1 MKHLKLFF
9 ALFAMLAL
17 GVTNAWGADSGL
29 TASDGVFVIDFYNSD
44 KLTSTSGTNLN
55 TSNYSSFVKVAD
67 GLNAK
72 DVVTSVS
79 LSGTVQYNK
88 NGGLTVG
95 SSSANSHY
103 VTFSIGT
110 DYAVKK
116 VMVYATK
123 YETGRFLLNGKAADS
138 GELGAKNAQFS
149 AVTKP
154 LVWDNLDGVTTLKF
168 TKDNGSGSN
177 QKRLTIYTIVCEYE
191 TSSSGGDEPVASL
204 SATPTTIDFGTVYQG
219 ADVESKTV
227 AVNFENLTGN
237 VTYSGLSTPFTATGT
252 ISNDGDKITIAA
264 NTTTIGDYT
273 QTLTIASTAD
283 SKTAE
288 VTVKMNVEA
297 PFNGKKLGFDFVN
310 HPTGW
315 PVKSNATAGEYVY
328 NLDDTDYTFKHS
340 KSGDGVYVA
349 GTSGTSGYLLIASG
363 NTLGLP
369 AIKGHKLV
377 KVQGTLNNSGSP
389 STSASVSITD
399 GTNTLSG
406 GTALTWN
413 TKGGIYTY
421 SLSGTQ
427 ANTMYYLS
435 VSNKNLQMITLV
447 LYYEECEKYALT
459 ITEPAVGTGT
469 LLVKDGENVLTSGVE
484 IYEGTKLTIIATPET
499 GYEDGV
505 VVVKNASDEDITTTV
520 YADGVLTMP
529 AYAVTISAT
538 FEKKPCELLAKPTVS
553 ATTTY
558 SSATLTWE
566 AVANAAKY
574 SVKVGTADAVE
585 TTETSYEV
593 TGLNAE
599 TEYTYQV
606 QAIAEADQD
615 TYCDS
620 EVAEGKFTTAA
631 APVAT
636 LTLSDI
642 EGTTTKTGALNGT
655 ITLPTTAAE
664 CSKTFVGWDA
674 DENCNHAPTYAK
686 GAEYTLAAE
695 TQTLYAVYADGEA
708 GETVNVFSETFDAC
722 EGKGANGDEAW
733 SGTGIAAATLTLEGW
748 TFEKGNAANGCAKFG
763 TSSVKGS
770 AETPA
775 IALTGNAILTFRAGA
790 WNGSSEK
797 TTLNISAIGATLDMS
812 SVTLKKAE
820 WTTYTVAITNASG
833 SVNVKFEAANASNN
847 RFFLDDVVVSQA
859 SVNYSNYSTTC
870 AAAPTAEVDPTSVTA
885 TAAGGN
891 GKVEVTYEN
900 VNTED
905 LRVALFNDEE
915 CGVVFTAGWLTAS
928 IDADKNITYTVAENT
943 TYAERNAYIQLTAPD
958 AAAAT
963 DPAVVVIPVT
973 QAAKEKVFASLAE
986 LVAADLTAGD
996 EVTVTLNNDV
1006 IKDFYLYNSKRAGVV
1021 FDVQK
1026 DGKDIKIY
1034 FNNQTT
1040 IVDWAVGGKLSG
1052 TLTNVK
1058 WTTYSSAWQLAPD
1071 YNTWAWANLTYT
1083 EPKAVSTVVVSGA
1096 PTKTTYVDGEAFDPA
1111 GLTVTVNY
1119 NDATTEV
1126 NPTGVT
1132 FTVTPTTLVKG
1143 QTSVSV
1149 TATFNSVT
1157 SAAYEVTNLT
1167 VNDIPTKTV
1176 AEFIA
1181 AGGTRCYL
1189 EGIVSD
1195 IDNTTYGNFNL
1206 TDASGTI
1213 YVYGCLNASGE
1224 AQKFAQLGVKE
1235 GDKIKVIADEFTIF
1249 NNNDQA
1255 TDVQYVSH
1263 KSAATIEVAD
1273 IAMEVGKKQTISATV
1288 TPEGAPVTYAIKA
1301 GSDNCITLN
1310 GAEISATAAGTAII
1324 VATIAETPDYMGATK
1339 EITVTVTAV
1348 DTRKKAVSPS
1358 PFTATSGELNPN
1370 DITYTSSKGG
1380 GTGDPNIKNNYIQLY
1395 QIASGKSYGGYIT
1408 FNAVKGCKI
1417 DQVMIVTGNTT
1428 TTHIAYSVNDVMS
1441 PTTENVA
1448 KNAEYHTEAGL
1459 DAESVNIYCMHTNS
1473 DNRLFIASAIVY
1485 YTGQPLAD
1493 PELSWTSNAVELR
1506 VGEAFTAPTLNNP
1519 YNVTGITYSSDDESL
1534 AKVNATTGAVTL
1546 VPDATGTATIIATFD
1561 GNDTYKAAEVSYTI
1575 TVKPALVY
1583 GVWELVTDAT
1593 SLAAGDK
1600 VVVVAKDYDFAL
1612 STNQGNNNRGQA
1624 AVTKNNNTISF
1635 SADVQV
1641 LTLETGTEENTFAL
1655 NTGNGY
1661 LYAVSSSSNHLKT
1674 QSNKDANASWKITIT
1689 DGTASIV
1696 AQGDKTR
1703 NIMQYNQ
1710 SSSLFACYGSASQK
1724 ALCLYTKK
1732 NVKVEGETNNS
1743 DIPNQSDVTVDNA
1756 ELTVTT
1762 EAEYDNMYI
1771 GNNGSVDVEETVTV
1785 NNLYIQTTMGTTT
1798 SGQLNTTPE
1807 NIIIKGDVYIDITLG
1822 DDANPQKWHAFT
1834 VPFPVDA
1841 MNGIFDLND
1850 NKLTN
1855 GVNYAIMQY
1864 HGDVRAQGKY
1874 GWKKYSGVLVPGTFY
1889 LMTVDGARTTYRFK
1903 KVKDAALVAENTKSL
1918 SAYTG
1923 GGKNTDHGWNG
1934 VGNPTLMHGK
1944 VAINAQILDPVS
1956 YTYKVITASSA
1967 HFTVGTPFFIQ
1978 ATVDGEV
1985 AITAE
1990 GNSSLAPA
1998 RRAAT
2003 AVKNIKVMLGNSDYT
2018 DYLYVSASED
2028 ATNEYEIGKDLAKMT
2043 MTSTPIVP
2051 QIFAQAYGT
2060 YLCMV
2065 NAPMISNEATVAL
2078 NLYAPA
2084 EGEYT
2089 LSVEEQA
2096 DATVYL
2102 LYNGNIVWNL
2112 SMSEYPI
2119 HLSQGDNAGY
2129 SLVVRRENAPTDV
2142 ENIFGADEQTEK
2154 FIYNGNLYILHEGKV
2169 FDAVGN
2175 VLK

>member
-1 MKHLKLFF
+1 MKNFINRALVAKKHLKLFF

-17 GVTNAWGADSGL
+17 GVGNAWGQTVTWEKATSIAAGDVVALVCESKNMELSGISTTSTKYGLGVAYTSTPAGAYVL
-29 TASDGVFVIDFYNSD
+29 TVEAG
-44 KLTSTSGTNLN
+44 STSGTYSFKCINGQYLYWTSENSLATNATKNAN
-55 TSNYSSFVKVAD
+55 TSWK
-67 GLNAK
+67 
-72 DVVTSVS
+72 
-79 LSGTVQYNK
+79 
-88 NGGLTVG
+88 
-95 SSSANSHY
+95 
-103 VTFSIGT
+103 VTFDNNGAPTIVNDKDNSRKLQWNASSPRFACYTGSQT
-110 DYAVKK
+110 AVQLYKK
-116 VMVYATK
+116 V
-123 YETGRFLLNGKAADS
+123 E
-138 GELGAKNAQFS
+138 
-149 AVTKP
+149 
-154 LVWDNLDGVTTLKF
+154 
-168 TKDNGSGSN
+168 
-177 QKRLTIYTIVCEYE
+177 
-191 TSSSGGDEPVASL
+191 SSSGEPVL
-204 SATPTTIDFGTVYQG
+204 SATPTEIDFGTVYQG
-219 ADVESKTV
+219 TTVEDKTV
-227 AVNFENLTGN
+227 AVNFENLTGA
-237 VTYSGLSTPFTATGT
+237 VTYSGLSTPFTATGA
-252 ISNDGDKITIAA
+252 ISATGDKITISADA
-264 NTTTIGDYT
+264 STIGEHS
-273 QTLTIASTAD
+273 QTLTIQSAAD

-406 GTALTWN
+406 GAAQTWN

-459 ITEPAVGTGT
+459 ITEPTEGGT
-469 LLVKDGENVLTSGVE
+469 LVVKDGENTLTSGAE
-484 IYEGTKLTIIATPET
+484 IYEGTKLTVTATPEI

-505 VVVKNASDEDITTTV
+505 VVVKNASDEDITATV

-585 TTETSYEV
+585 TTETSYEE

-599 TEYTYQV
+599 TTYTYQV
-606 QAIAEADQD
+606 QAIAEAGQD

-620 EVAEGKFTTAA
+620 EVAEGTFTTAT
-631 APVAT
+631 APTAT

-674 DENCNHAPTYAK
+674 DENCNHAPTYAP

-695 TQTLYAVYADGEA
+695 TQTLYAVYADGEM
-708 GETVNVFSETFDAC
+708 GEASLTKMTSTDAF
-722 EGKGANGDEAW
+722 ANGDKVVIVAYGTQLGMYQET
-733 SGTGIAAATLTLEGW
+733 SGTTYVKYWELV
-748 TFEKGNAANGCAKFG
+748 GN
-763 TSSVKGS
+763 
-770 AETPA
+770 EP
-775 IALTGNAILTFRAGA
+775 
-790 WNGSSEK
+790 
-797 TTLNISAIGATLDMS
+797 
-812 SVTLKKAE
+812 
-820 WTTYTVAITNASG
+820 TVAELDDKTIWDVEADGENWKIGDATTGYLYNASSNNLAVSTTNASIWTITWKENG
-833 SVNVKFEAANASNN
+833 FVFKSDLGRYMACRTDLTTSNKNLYRMNGTSVSSNGVYEMNVYKYVEPAAS
-847 RFFLDDVVVSQA
+847 
-859 SVNYSNYSTTC
+859 YSNFSTTC
-870 AAAPTAEVDPTSVTA
+870 AAAPKAEVTPTEVTA
-885 TAAGGN
+885 IAAGVE
-891 GKVEVTYEN
+891 GKVTVTYEN
-900 VNTED
+900 VNTENVA
-905 LRVALFNDEE
+905 VALFNDEACTE
-915 CGVVFTAGWLTAS
+915 AFTADWLTAS
-928 IDADKNITYTVAENT
+928 LDGDKNITYTITAT
-943 TYAERNAYIQLTAPD
+943 TLYTERKAYIQLTAPD

-973 QAAKEKVFASLAE
+973 QAAKEKVFASLA
-986 LVAADLTAGD
+986 DLLANITPTTDATK
-996 EVTVTLNNDV
+996 VTVTLT
-1006 IKDFYLYNSKRAGVV
+1006 KEP
-1021 FDVQK
+1021 
-1026 DGKDIKIY
+1026 
-1034 FNNQTT
+1034 
-1040 IVDWAVGGKLSG
+1040 IVDIYVSGNYRNGIFLNVPYQGTTKEIEIYSRDVPANWVAGGSVSG
-1052 TLTNVK
+1052 TLTNCDWKV
-1058 WTTYSSAWQLAPD
+1058 
-1071 YNTWAWANLTYT
+1071 YNGIWELCPANWSELTYQ
-1083 EPKAVSTVVVSGA
+1083 EPKAVSTVVVSGD

-1126 NPTGVT
+1126 NPAGVT
-1132 FTVTPTTLVKG
+1132 FEVTPATLTKG
-1143 QTSVSV
+1143 ETAVSV

-1157 SAAYEVTNLT
+1157 SEAYT
-1167 VNDIPTKTV
+1167 VNNLIVTDIQSMTILD
-1176 AEFIA
+1176 FITS
-1181 AGGTRCYL
+1181 GGTRCYL
-1189 EGIVSD
+1189 EGIVSN
-1195 IDNTTYGNFNL
+1195 ITNTTYGNFDL
-1206 TDASGTI
+1206 TDESGTI
-1213 YVYGCLNASGE
+1213 YVYGCLNAAGE
-1224 AQKFAQLGVKE
+1224 SQKFDALGVKN
-1235 GDKIKVIADEFTIF
+1235 GDKIKVIANESSLYNGIT
-1249 NNNDQA
+1249 Q
-1255 TDVQYVSH
+1255 TKDVQYVSH

-1273 IAMEVGKKQTISATV
+1273 IAMEVGETQAISATV
-1288 TPEGAPVTYAIKA
+1288 TPEGASVSYAIKD

-1310 GAEISATAAGTAII
+1310 DDAEITATAAGTATI
-1324 VATIAETPDYMGATK
+1324 VATIAETEDYMGAEK
-1339 EITVTVTAV
+1339 EFTVTVTAV

-1358 PFTATSGELNPN
+1358 SFTTVSGDMNPN
-1370 DITYTSSKGG
+1370 DITFVSYQGG
-1380 GTGDPNIKNNYIQLY
+1380 AGTAPAIYNNGIRLY
-1395 QIASGKSYGGYIT
+1395 QISSGNTYGGYIT
-1408 FNAVKGCKI
+1408 LTAVKGCMI
-1417 DQVMIVTGNTT
+1417 DQVEITT
-1428 TTHIAYSVNDVMS
+1428 TNQYESTTVAYSVDDNETMLGS
-1441 PTTENVA
+1441 ANVD
-1448 KNAEYHTEAGL
+1448 KLSKYSTPVGL
-1459 DAESVNIYCMHTNS
+1459 NTESVNILNLGTTKN
-1473 DNRLFIASAIVY
+1473 NRLEIASITVY

-1519 YNVTGITYSSDDESL
+1519 YNVTCITYSSDNESL
-1534 AKVNATTGAVTL
+1534 AKVNATTGVASL
-1546 VPDATGTATIIATFD
+1546 VADATGIATITAKFD
-1561 GNDTYKAAEVSYTI
+1561 GNDTYKAVEVSYTI

-1583 GVWELVTDAT
+1583 GVWELVTDDT

-1600 VVVVAKDYDFAL
+1600 VVIVAKDYEFAL
-1612 STNQGNNNRGQA
+1612 SATQGNNNRGQA
-1624 AVTKNNNTISF
+1624 AVTKNDDNTVAF
-1635 SADVQV
+1635 GNDVQV
-1641 LTLETGTEENTFAL
+1641 LTLEAGSVENTFAL

-1661 LYAVSSSSNHLKT
+1661 LYASSTSANQLKT
-1674 QSNKDANASWKITIT
+1674 QKTKDANASWNITIT

-1696 AQGDKTR
+1696 AQGANTR
-1703 NIMQYNQ
+1703 NTMQYNQ
-1710 SSSLFACYGSASQK
+1710 SSSLFACYSSASQK
-1724 ALCLYTKK
+1724 ALCLYMKK
-1732 NVKVEGETNNS
+1732 NVKVEGETDNTS
-1743 DIPNQSDVTVDNA
+1743 IPNQSDVTVDNA

-1798 SGQLNTTPE
+1798 SGQLNTAPE
-1807 NIIIKGDVYIDITLG
+1807 NLIVNGDVFIDITLG
-1822 DDANPQKWHAFT
+1822 KNGDPSQWHAFT

-1841 MNGIFDLND
+1841 ANGVFNLND
-1850 NKLTN
+1850 EKLTN

-1889 LMTVDGARTTYRFK
+1889 LMTVDGERTTYRFK
-1903 KVKDAALVAENTKSL
+1903 KVKDADLVAANTKSL

-1923 GGKNTDHGWNG
+1923 GGKTTDHGWNG

-1944 VAINAQILDPVS
+1944 VAFDAQILDPES
-1956 YTYKVITASSA
+1956 YTYKTITASSA

-1978 ATVDGEV
+1978 AAADAVVTIAAEV
-1985 AITAE
+1985 S
-1990 GNSSLAPA
+1990 GSLAPA
-1998 RRAAT
+1998 RRAAAT
-2003 AVKNIKVMLGNSDYT
+2003 VDKVKVMLGNADYT

-2043 MTSTPIVP
+2043 MTNTPIVP

-2096 DATVYL
+2096 NATVYL

-2112 SMSEYPI
+2112 SMGEYPI
-2119 HLSQGDNAGY
+2119 HLPQGNNAGY

-2154 FIYNGNLYILHEGKV
+2154 FIYNGKLYILHDGKV